1 MILLGLISMGIFLG
15 MPYLMD
21 NSMSNPQLSPRPLSS
36 KQSHS

>member
-21 NSMSNPQLSPRPLSS
+21 NSTFKSEPLPVP
-36 KQSHS
+36 